1 MLRQALAGGRGAHLQ
16 QVGNQVAEASAFT
29 ICAFLQA
36 LVELPTGGEGDPG
49 WFAAQQVYGWLRQ
62 S

>member
-16 QVGNQVAEASAFT
+16 QVGDQVAEASAFT

-36 LVELPTGGEGDPG
+36 LVELPTGGPISLK
-49 WFAAQQVYGWLRQ
+49 WAATTDN
-62 S
+62 